1 MRPGLSHLDGFA
13 VVGLAD
19 RSGARL
25 DNIPLRSPVP
35 SWRSVV
41 QTGVMV
47 IVGALV
53 LGRGTARSLVAREMS
68 RVVDSPESVTT
79 KSDQAVFHSS
89 HGVARLEHGRT
100 LRSGK
105 RFRAFPVAVGC
116 DDPDDDETSDDP
128 ADDGDV
134 WEELD
139 PFSET
144 EAQVFVCYQVVSC
157 HDQDLGTES
166 QPLWTEP
173 LHFIS
178 LLKLQR
184 LRC

>member
-1 MRPGLSHLDGFA
+1 MRPGLSHLEGSA

-25 DNIPLRSPVP
+25 DNIPLRSLVP
-35 SWRSVV
+35 SWRSIV

-68 RVVDSPESVTT
+68 RVVDSPESVST

-89 HGVARLEHGRT
+89 HGVARLENGWT

-128 ADDGDV
+128 ADDDDA
-134 WEELD
+134 WEGLD
-139 PFSET
+139 AFSET
-144 EAQVFVCYQVVSC
+144 EAPVFACHHVVSC
-157 HDQDLGTES
+157 LGQDLETES
-166 QPLWTEP
+166 EPLSTEP